1 MAVWRGKNLGVVF
14 QFFQLLPMI
23 SIIDNLLLPMD
34 LCNKFPANERFDRAM
49 NILRLLDMEAY
60 AHKMPGELGGGQQ
73 QSVAV
78 ARALANDPPIIA
90 ADEPTGNL
98 DSNTA
103 NVVFHLFEELVKR
116 GKTIIMVTHDPSL
129 ANRTSR
135 TVLLCDGE
143 VIHPL
148 VAQALSSLPHRVMLE
163 LTKKLQAETFHPGE
177 VLIREEEE
185 AGFYLVE
192 SGTLELV
199 SLRAGGRE
207 KHLVKVDHGQYINR
221 LDIQAIRENEKDA
234 NLFIRAAQGEP
245 VRVLKVTASEFT
257 SILTGLPAISKNFL
271 RRGLVAHSLGDR

>member
-1 MAVWRGKNLGVVF
+1 
-14 QFFQLLPMI
+14 
-23 SIIDNLLLPMD
+23 
-34 LCNKFPANERFDRAM
+34 
-49 NILRLLDMEAY
+49 
-60 AHKMPGELGGGQQ
+60 
-73 QSVAV
+73 
-78 ARALANDPPIIA
+78 
-90 ADEPTGNL
+90 
-98 DSNTA
+98 
-103 NVVFHLFEELVKR
+103 
-116 GKTIIMVTHDPSL
+116 
-129 ANRTSR
+129 
-135 TVLLCDGE
+135 
-143 VIHPL
+143 
-148 VAQALSSLPHRVMLE
+148 MLE